1 MASRKWRNP
10 GQGWNW
16 ESTLHSNWFNRG
28 TSSGAKKMH
37 DVALEQRDPAQLLEE
52 IARLRAEVMNLE
64 ARVEELDRL
73 AHQDA
78 LVPLVNRRGMLR
90 ELEMMIARHERHGTA
105 AAMLFV
111 DLNDLKL
118 LNDQYGHM
126 GGDLALMRVAEK
138 LLQGTRANDCVARLG
153 GDEFCVLLDHADEK
167 SALETAE
174 RLVDSIACDDCIFE
188 GVALPLSVAIGVT
201 LIEKGDSPATV
212 LSRADKAMY
221 RVKAAA

>member
-1 MASRKWRNP
+1 
-10 GQGWNW
+10 
-16 ESTLHSNWFNRG
+16 
-28 TSSGAKKMH
+28 MH

-52 IARLRAEVMNLE
+52 IARLRAEVLRLE
-64 ARVEELDRL
+64 SRVEELDRL

-90 ELEMMIARHERHGTA
+90 ELDMMIARHDRHGTP

-118 LNDQYGHM
+118 LNDKFGHM
-126 GGDLALMRVAEK
+126 GGDAALMRVAEK
-138 LLQGTRANDCVARLG
+138 LLQGTRANDCVARVG

-174 RLVDSIACDDCIFE
+174 RLVDSIACEDCLFE
-188 GVALPLSVAIGVT
+188 GIPLPLSVAIGVT
-201 LIEKGDSPATV
+201 LIEKGDSPTAV
-212 LSRADKAMY
+212 LARADKAMY